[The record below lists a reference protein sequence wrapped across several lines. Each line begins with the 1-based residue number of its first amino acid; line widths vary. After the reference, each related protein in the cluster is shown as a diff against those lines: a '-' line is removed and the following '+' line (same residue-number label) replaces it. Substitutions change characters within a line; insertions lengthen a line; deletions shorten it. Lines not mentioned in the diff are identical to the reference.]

1 MLARLYSNRKY
12 HPVLMGM
19 HNGMATSED
28 SLAISY
34 RIKHRLTIQAGN
46 CNPR

>member
-1 MLARLYSNRKY
+1 MLARLYSNRNY

-19 HNGMATSED
+19 LNGMATSED

-34 RIKHRLTIQAGN
+34 RIEHGLTIQAGN
-46 CNPR
+46 HNPR